1 MEKDPS
7 ILFRRAGKV
16 IPGGVNSPV
25 RAFRAV
31 GGEPLFISR
40 ASGSRVYDSRG
51 KEYIDYV
58 ASWGPMILGHAHPA
72 VTEAV
77 ARAAQS
83 GTSYGAPTEAEIEMA
98 EIITGAIPS
107 VEKIRMVNSGTE
119 AVMSAVRLARAF
131 TGRKRIVKFEGCY
144 HGHSDS
150 LLAKAGS
157 GIATFGIPGS
167 PGVPAELAA
176 LTITL
181 PFNDGG
187 ALRSAF
193 SSAGHEI
200 ACVIVEPVPGNMGVV
215 PPKEGFL
222 ETLRETTAAGGSLL
236 IFDEVITG
244 FRLTFGGCQN
254 LAGIRPDLTC
264 LGKIIGGGLPV
275 GAFGGKKE
283 IMDRLAP
290 EGPVYQAGTLSGNP
304 LAMAAGIATLKT
316 LRDGRIYP
324 VINKLCEEL
333 CRELRGRFRRKG
345 IPVRIQQ
352 YGSMFTPFFTA
363 EEVADYQTAAR
374 SDTGAFAGFFREMLA
389 GGINLPPSQ
398 FEASF
403 ISGAHRDADI
413 DATITAADRALAK
426 I

>member
-7 ILFRRAGKV
+7 LLFARARKV

-31 GGEPLFISR
+31 GGTPLFISR
-40 ASGSRVYDSRG
+40 ASGSRVYDSG
-51 KEYIDYV
+51 GNEYIDYV

-77 ARAAQS
+77 VRAAGN
-83 GTSYGAPTEAEIEMA
+83 GTSYGAPTESEIEMA
-98 EIITGAIPS
+98 EIIAGAIPS
-107 VEKIRMVNSGTE
+107 VEKVRMVNSGTE

-131 TGRKRIVKFEGCY
+131 TGRDRIIKFEGCY

-167 PGVPAELAA
+167 PGVPGGLAA

-181 PFNDGG
+181 PFNDAG
-187 ALRSAF
+187 AVRAAF
-193 SSAGHEI
+193 SAVGKEI

-222 ETLRETTAAGGSLL
+222 ETLREITSANGSLL
-236 IFDEVITG
+236 VFDEVITG
-244 FRLTFGGCQN
+244 FRLTFGGYQN

-283 IMDRLAP
+283 IMEHLAP

-304 LAMAAGIATLKT
+304 LAMAAGIAVLKL
-316 LRDGRIYP
+316 LRDGGIYARLGR
-324 VINKLCEEL
+324 LCEEL
-333 CRELRGRFRRKG
+333 CRELRGRFRRRG

-352 YGSMFTPFFTA
+352 CGSMFTPFFTA
-363 EEVADYQTAAR
+363 EEVTDYQTAAR
-374 SDTGAFAGFFREMLA
+374 SDTGAFARFFREMLA
-389 GGINLPPSQ
+389 NRINLPPSQ
-398 FEASF
+398 FETAF
-403 ISGAHRDADI
+403 VSGAHTEADI
-413 DATITAADRALAK
+413 EATVAACERALEK